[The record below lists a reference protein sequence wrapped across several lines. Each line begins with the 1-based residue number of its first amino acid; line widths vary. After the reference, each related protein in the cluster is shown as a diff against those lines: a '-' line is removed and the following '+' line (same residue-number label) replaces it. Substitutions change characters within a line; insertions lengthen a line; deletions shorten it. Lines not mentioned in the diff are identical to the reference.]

1 MNKSE
6 DLLAL
11 AESLV
16 EFGRR
21 AGAEQI
27 EVGIHRGVEFTARV
41 RNGQIEHLVEAGARS
56 IGARVIVDHRV
67 ATTSSSDLRPDTLQR
82 LLTNAVS
89 RARLVSADPYA
100 GLPEKEELAVD
111 IASLRLYDP
120 AIASLGAEEKI
131 QMALDTEELCLA
143 DPRIKSSYGATCAT
157 SVGQF
162 FLANSLGFSG
172 WYEGTSISL
181 GVYLQA
187 GRGDELVE
195 DGWYEGAR
203 HLADL
208 PPPEA
213 IAEKALHRV
222 TRMIGPRKIATQ
234 NVPVVLEPDLTG
246 ELLYMLFTCVNGEA
260 IYQRQSFLVDK
271 LGEKVASDKVNVVD
285 DGLFSAGPGTR
296 PFDGEGVPTRKTVV
310 IEQGVL
316 RSYLL
321 DTYSARKLGMQ
332 STGNASGVNNFHMA
346 PGPHAPGEIIASVDK
361 GLLVTGTMGWG
372 FNPVTGDLSRGAF
385 GLWIERGQIVH
396 PVAEVTISGNLA
408 SMLRNVE
415 MVGNDFRLRRS
426 IIGPTIKIAE
436 MTVAGA

>member
-1 MNKSE
+1 MNKSDE
-6 DLLAL
+6 LLAL

-21 AGAEQI
+21 AGAEEV
-27 EVGIHRGVEFTARV
+27 EVGIRQGVEFTVRV

-56 IGARVIVDHRV
+56 LGARVIVDHRV
-67 ATTSSSDLRPDTLQR
+67 ATTSSSDLSRDTLER
-82 LLTNAVS
+82 LLTNAVT

-131 QMALDTEELCLA
+131 QMALRTEELCLA

-162 FLANSLGFSG
+162 YLANSLGFSG
-172 WYEGTSISL
+172 CYEGTSISL

-187 GRGDELVE
+187 GQGDELVE
-195 DGWYEGAR
+195 DGWYEGTR
-203 HLADL
+203 HFADL
-208 PPPEA
+208 PSPEA
-213 IAEKALHRV
+213 IAQKALHRV
-222 TRMIGPRKIATQ
+222 TRMIGPRKIPTQ
-234 NVPVVLEPDLTG
+234 NVPVVLEPDITG
-246 ELLYMLFTCVNGEA
+246 ELLDLLFTCANGAA

-271 LGEKVASDKVNVVD
+271 LGERVASDIVNVVD
-285 DGLFSAGPGTR
+285 DGLFPAGPGTR
-296 PFDGEGVPTRKTVV
+296 PFDGEGVPTRKTAV

-321 DTYSARKLGMQ
+321 DTYSGRKLGMR
-332 STGNASGVNNFHMA
+332 STGNASGVNNFYLA
-346 PGPHAPGEIIASVDK
+346 PGPYAPEEIIASVEK
-361 GLLVTGTMGWG
+361 GLLITGTMGWG

-385 GLWIERGQIVH
+385 GLWIEHGQIVH

-408 SMLRNVE
+408 SMLRSVE

-436 MTVAGA
+436 MTVAGS